1 MTTAPQRSYGVWC
14 SSGYCCKSAFP
25 NRTVVCFAGDG
36 DFQMTCQELST
47 AAQIG
52 IFPIILIL
60 NNSTYGTIRVH
71 QEKNY
76 PGRVSCTDIV
86 NPDFTL

>member
-1 MTTAPQRSYGVWC
+1 M
-14 SSGYCCKSAFP
+14 
-25 NRTVVCFAGDG
+25 CFAGDG

-60 NNSTYGTIRVH
+60 NNSSYGTIRVH
-71 QEKNY
+71 RKKLS
-76 PGRVSCTDIV
+76 GRVSCTDIV
-86 NPDFTL
+86 ILILPL